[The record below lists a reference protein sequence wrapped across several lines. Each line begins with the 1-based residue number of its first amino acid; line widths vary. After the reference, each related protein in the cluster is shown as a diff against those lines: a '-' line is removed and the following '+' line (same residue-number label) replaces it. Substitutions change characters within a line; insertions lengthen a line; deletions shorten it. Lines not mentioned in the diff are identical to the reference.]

1 MSPPASPSPER
12 EPATLETAAVG
23 VALALL
29 AFYRREISPL
39 MPKSCR
45 FIPSCSEYSIEA
57 FKRFG
62 FWRGG
67 LLTAWRLLRCNPLN
81 PAFGYDPPKWPPY
94 RPDSAS

>member
-1 MSPPASPSPER
+1 MEG
-12 EPATLETAAVG
+12 AAVG

-81 PAFGYDPPKWPPY
+81 PAFGYDPPKWPPH
-94 RPDSAS
+94 RLDSAS